1 MYWTTQVCL
10 RDFFNTKSYMQYRYI
25 NIKAFSAPI
34 FWGYVQIYFSK
45 LNCLVKIEGFVY
57 TVIVFI

>member
-1 MYWTTQVCL
+1 MCL
-10 RDFFNTKSYMQYRYI
+10 RDFFNTKSYMQYRYT

-45 LNCLVKIEGFVY
+45 FNCLVKIEGFVY